1 MINMVHEGEIAPDFE
16 ALDTGLKSRKL
27 SDYRGNVTV
36 LAFFPGAFTSVCTKE
51 MCTFRDSM
59 ANFNKLKA
67 KVIGIS
73 VDAPFS
79 LKEFATKNN
88 LQFDLLSD
96 GNREIS
102 EKYGV
107 LYKNF
112 LNINKLT
119 ASKRSVFILDKN
131 GKIIY
136 KWVSED
142 AGKEPDYKN
151 IEEIISKSN

>member
-1 MINMVHEGEIAPDFE
+1 MINMVNEGEIAPDFE

-142 AGKEPDYKN
+142 AGKEPDYKK

>member
-1 MINMVHEGEIAPDFE
+1 MINEGEMAPDFE
-16 ALDTGLKSRKL
+16 ALDTGLKNRKL

-59 ANFNKLKA
+59 ANFNKFNA

-119 ASKRSVFILDKN
+119 ASKRSVFVIDKN
-131 GKIIY
+131 GKVVY
-136 KWVSED
+136 SWVSED
-142 AGKEPDYKN
+142 AGKEPDYKK
-151 IEEIISKSN
+151 IEEVISKYN

>member
-1 MINMVHEGEIAPDFE
+1 MINMVNEGEIAPDFE

>member
-1 MINMVHEGEIAPDFE
+1 MVEEGELAPNFE
-16 ALDTGLKSRKL
+16 ALDTGLKSKKL
-27 SDYRGNVTV
+27 SDYKGNVTV

-59 ANFNKLKA
+59 ANFNKFNA
-67 KVIGIS
+67 KVVGIS
-73 VDAPFS
+73 VDSPFS

-102 EKYGV
+102 GKYGV
-107 LYKNF
+107 LYTSF
-112 LNINKLT
+112 LNIKGLT
-119 ASKRSVFILDKN
+119 ASKRSVFVLDKT
-131 GKIIY
+131 GKIVY

-142 AGKEPDYKN
+142 AGKEPDYKK
-151 IEEIISKSN
+151 IEEVISKYN

>member
-1 MINMVHEGEIAPDFE
+1 MINMVNEGDMAPDFE
-16 ALDTGLKSRKL
+16 ALNTELKSKKL
-27 SDYRGNVTV
+27 SDYKGNVTV

-59 ANFNKLKA
+59 ANFNSLNA
-67 KVIGIS
+67 KVVGIS

-79 LKEFATKNN
+79 LKEFAAKNN
-88 LQFDLLSD
+88 LQFELLSD

-119 ASKRSVFILDKN
+119 ASKRSVFVI
-131 GKIIY
+131 GKDGKVAY
-136 KWVSED
+136 KWISED
-142 AGKEPDYKN
+142 PGKEPDYKK
-151 IEEIISKSN
+151 IEEVVSKFN

>member
-1 MINMVHEGEIAPDFE
+1 MINMVNEGEIAPDFE

-59 ANFNKLKA
+59 ANFNKLNA

>member
-1 MINMVHEGEIAPDFE
+1 MVNEGELAPDFE
-16 ALDTGLKSRKL
+16 ALDTGLKAKKL
-27 SDYRGNVTV
+27 SDYKGHVTV

-59 ANFNKLKA
+59 ANFNKFNA
-67 KVIGIS
+67 KVVGIS
-73 VDAPFS
+73 VDSPFS

-102 EKYGV
+102 KKYGA
-107 LYKNF
+107 LYDNF

-119 ASKRSVFILDKN
+119 ASKRSVFVLEKN
-131 GKIIY
+131 GKVVY
-136 KWVSED
+136 KWISED
-142 AGKEPDYKN
+142 AGKEPDYKK
-151 IEEIISKSN
+151 IEDVISKYN